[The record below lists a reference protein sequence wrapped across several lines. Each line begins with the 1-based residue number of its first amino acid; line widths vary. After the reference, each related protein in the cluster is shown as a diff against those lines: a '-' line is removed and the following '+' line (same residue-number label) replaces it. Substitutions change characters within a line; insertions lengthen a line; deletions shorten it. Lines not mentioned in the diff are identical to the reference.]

1 MGSSKKAPAPKKDQL
16 AAVHSASAALKSAQA
31 LQTAKATKAPGPAPK
46 APGPA
51 PKAPGPAPKAPPP
64 APKAPGPA
72 PTETGFTHHLPTKAQ
87 IAANGRR
94 PGRNLVLWQRPRMAE
109 KVLHC
114 LIYEMELMDMR
125 VSWDNIAHRLR
136 PGTSGSSLKQY
147 IHRSRNGLVSEGH
160 VVAPLFKRGKPY
172 DPTIRGYVRDV
183 NEDGDIIVRAV
194 GYGEY
199 IEDPRVNEPDALAV
213 LAQVKAQLEAHEAS
227 DVEGAEDF
235 DFEEDISPGTCFTIP
250 DDANNAMPPSPTPA
264 RHAAPRQ
271 SVFATE
277 HVAEPQDLQFPAGQA
292 MLAQEAIAPVPVD
305 QVADISAA
313 NVWADN
319 IQVGLLIYQCHGLTT
334 VTNREQELQ
343 NFDANT
349 LFQLGIGFDFADPV
363 ETNSA
368 AQTSAAV
375 TESPILVTQ
384 SDAPTNPS
392 PVAFTQASPETTS
405 ISQAPLELG
414 LNSGFPAD
422 TTATLFQEF
431 GAGYPFVLG
440 SETLHDP
447 FSIPAATQPYQAQV
461 NPGGQYVQQQAQ
473 QQAQQQV
480 QQQVQQPLDDS
491 WFWDNSLN
499 LLQDQLFT
507 PSQTNASLSQYDF
520 SMPSTLLSSLPSS
533 MSTTMA
539 PVMPST
545 VGPVMT
551 PAFANVMT
559 PAMTPSPEHKGAE
572 TVSDAGMAQLLQ
584 FNETH

>member
-16 AAVHSASAALKSAQA
+16 AAAHSASAAIKSAQA
-31 LQTAKATKAPGPAPK
+31 LQTAKATKAPDPAT
-46 APGPA
+46 
-51 PKAPGPAPKAPPP
+51 KAPPP
-64 APKAPGPA
+64 APKAPPPA
-72 PTETGFTHHLPTKAQ
+72 PTETGFTHHLPTKDQ

-109 KVLHC
+109 KLLHC

-125 VSWDNIAHRLR
+125 VSWNNIAHRLR

-147 IHRSRNGLVSEGH
+147 IHRSRNGLVAEGH

-183 NEDGDIIVRAV
+183 NEDGEIIVRAV

-213 LAQVKAQLEAHEAS
+213 LDQVKAQLETQEAS

-235 DFEEDISPGTCFTIP
+235 DFEEDISPATCFTIP

-271 SVFATE
+271 SVSATE
-277 HVAEPQDLQFPAGQA
+277 HVAEPQGLQLSAGQA
-292 MLAQEAIAPVPVD
+292 MLAQETIAPVPVD

-319 IQVGLLIYQCHGLTT
+319 I
-334 VTNREQELQ
+334 QELQ

-384 SDAPTNPS
+384 TDAPTNPS

-405 ISQAPLELG
+405 ISQAPLELDQISN
-414 LNSGFPAD
+414 LPAD

-431 GAGYPFVLG
+431 GAGFPFVLG

-447 FSIPAATQPYQAQV
+447 FSIPAATQPYQAQI
-461 NPGGQYVQQQAQ
+461 NLGGQYVQQQA
-473 QQAQQQV
+473 

-499 LLQDQLFT
+499 LLEDQLFT
-507 PSQTNASLSQYDF
+507 PSQTNASLPPYDF
-520 SMPSTLLSSLPSS
+520 SMPSTLSSTLPSS
-533 MSTTMA
+533 MSTTTA
-539 PVMPST
+539 PVMSST
-545 VGPVMT
+545 MGPVMT

-559 PAMTPSPEHKGAE
+559 PAMTPSPEHKAAE
-572 TVSDAGMAQLLQ
+572 TVSDAGMDQLLQ
-584 FNETH
+584 FNKTH